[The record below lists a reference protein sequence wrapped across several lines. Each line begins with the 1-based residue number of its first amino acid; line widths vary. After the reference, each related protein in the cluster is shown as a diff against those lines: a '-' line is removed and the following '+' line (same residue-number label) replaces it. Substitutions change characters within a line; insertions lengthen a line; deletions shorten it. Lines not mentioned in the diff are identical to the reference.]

1 MTGYQIL
8 RRLPTEGERKLLVH
22 VENTG
27 NVSTTYTDDSVTS
40 GVRHVYRV
48 KAVNSAGT
56 GSQSNYV
63 RVTP

>member
-1 MTGYQIL
+1 M
-8 RRLPTEGERKLLVH
+8 GENSLSVY

-27 NVSTTYTDDSVTS
+27 NTDTSFTDDSVTS

-48 KAVNSAGT
+48 KAVNSVGAGP
-56 GSQSNYV
+56 QSNYI